1 MFSKIID
8 SFCICKSQKENQTN
22 TIKIIPPIIEIDEKK
37 DLTTLSQKKEKI
49 QTQETNAALS
59 IVPIDLFHRGYSN
72 ISQGNRKS
80 TLLKLSDE
88 LIKKKKKM
96 FGSEFNS
103 KRKIINENKIFQN
116 FQDKID
122 DIINESMK
130 NKAISESEDSE
141 NILNN

>member
-1 MFSKIID
+1 
-8 SFCICKSQKENQTN
+8 
-22 TIKIIPPIIEIDEKK
+22 
-37 DLTTLSQKKEKI
+37 
-49 QTQETNAALS
+49 
-59 IVPIDLFHRGYSN
+59 
-72 ISQGNRKS
+72 
-80 TLLKLSDE
+80 
-88 LIKKKKKM
+88 M
-96 FGSEFNS
+96 FGSGFNS

>member
-8 SFCICKSQKENQTN
+8 SFCICKSQKENQAN

-88 LIKKKKKM
+88 LIKKKKKCLVVDLIQKEKLLM
-96 FGSEFNS
+96 
-103 KRKIINENKIFQN
+103 KIKFFKIF
-116 FQDKID
+116 KI
-122 DIINESMK
+122 K
-130 NKAISESEDSE
+130 
-141 NILNN
+141 